1 MTCMKHLSLLIILL
15 ALTFYSCSKKEDI
28 VKTFNENL
36 PIVSTSTP
44 NTALVGQNIVSN
56 VRCELSSI
64 SGTVIFQGFDIKEV
78 TTQQFNLNAKAIY
91 KDWNTQI
98 GMPVMWTLDTTSNIR
113 ATTTGRYIL
122 NFYNS
127 TQLVKSDTV
136 QVN

>member
-1 MTCMKHLSLLIILL
+1 MKHLSFSILL
-15 ALTFYSCSKKEDI
+15 FTLTFYSCTKKEDI
-28 VKTFNENL
+28 VKTFYGNL
-36 PIVSTSTP
+36 PIVSTNTP
-44 NTALVGQNIVSN
+44 TTALVGQNIISN

-64 SGTVIFQGFDIKEV
+64 GGSVIFQGFDVKE
-78 TTQQFNLNAKAIY
+78 TAPRQFNLTAKALY

-98 GMPVMWTLDTTSNIR
+98 SMPVIWTLDTTSNIN
-113 ATTTGRYIL
+113 ALTTGRYIL

>member
-1 MTCMKHLSLLIILL
+1 MKYLRLLVIVF
-15 ALTFYSCSKKEDI
+15 ALIFFSCDKKEDI
-28 VKTFNENL
+28 VKTFNGNL

-44 NTALVGQNIVSN
+44 VTILVGQNIISRL
-56 VRCELSSI
+56 RCELYSI
-64 SGTVIFQGFDIKEV
+64 SGSVVFQGFDIKEV
-78 TTQQFNLNAKAIY
+78 TFRQFNLSAKALY
-91 KDWNTQI
+91 KDWNSQI
-98 GMPVMWTLDTTSNIR
+98 TMPVIWTLDTTSTIK

>member
-1 MTCMKHLSLLIILL
+1 MKHLSLLIVLF
-15 ALTFYSCSKKEDI
+15 TFSFYSCSKKEDI
-28 VKTFNENL
+28 VKTFNGNL

-44 NTALVGQNIVSN
+44 TRALVGQNIISN

-64 SGTVIFQGFDIKEV
+64 SGSVIFQGFDIKE
-78 TTQQFNLNAKAIY
+78 TATRQFNLTAKALY
-91 KDWNTQI
+91 KDWNLQI
-98 GMPVMWTLDTTSNIR
+98 SMPVIWTLDTTLNIN

-136 QVN
+136 HVN

>member
-1 MTCMKHLSLLIILL
+1 MKHLSLSILL
-15 ALTFYSCSKKEDI
+15 FTLTFYSCTKKEDI
-28 VKTFNENL
+28 VKTFNGNL

-44 NTALVGQNIVSN
+44 TTALVGQNIISN

-64 SGTVIFQGFDIKEV
+64 SGTVIFQGFDIKE
-78 TTQQFNLNAKAIY
+78 TTTRQFNLTAKALY

-98 GMPVMWTLDTTSNIR
+98 TMPVIWTLDTTTNIN
-113 ATTTGRYIL
+113 ATTSGRYIL

>member
-1 MTCMKHLSLLIILL
+1 MKHLSLLIVLFTFI
-15 ALTFYSCSKKEDI
+15 FYSCSKKEDI
-28 VKTFNENL
+28 VKTFNGNL

-44 NTALVGQNIVSN
+44 TRALVGQNIISN

-64 SGTVIFQGFDIKEV
+64 SGSVIFQGFDIKE
-78 TTQQFNLNAKAIY
+78 TATRQFNLTAKALY
-91 KDWNTQI
+91 KDWNLQI
-98 GMPVMWTLDTTSNIR
+98 SMPVIWSLDTTSNIN

-136 QVN
+136 HVN

>member
-1 MTCMKHLSLLIILL
+1 MKHLSLLIVLFT
-15 ALTFYSCSKKEDI
+15 LTVYSCTKKEDI
-28 VKTFNENL
+28 VKTFNGNL

-44 NTALVGQNIVSN
+44 IRALVGQGIITN

-64 SGTVIFQGFDIKEV
+64 SGSVIFQGFDIKE
-78 TTQQFNLNAKAIY
+78 TATRQFNLTAKALY
-91 KDWNTQI
+91 KDWNSQI
-98 GMPVMWTLDTTSNIR
+98 SMPVIWTLDTTSNIN

-136 QVN
+136 EVN

>member
-1 MTCMKHLSLLIILL
+1 MNHLSLLIVLFT
-15 ALTFYSCSKKEDI
+15 LTFYSCTKKEDI
-28 VKTFNENL
+28 VKTFSGNL

-44 NTALVGQNIVSN
+44 TTALLGQNIIST

-64 SGTVIFQGFDIKEV
+64 SGSVIFQGFDIKE
-78 TTQQFNLNAKAIY
+78 TATRQFNLTAKALY
-91 KDWNTQI
+91 KDWNSQI
-98 GMPVMWTLDTTSNIR
+98 SMPVIWTLDTTSNIN
-113 ATTTGRYIL
+113 ATTIGRYIL

>member
-1 MTCMKHLSLLIILL
+1 MKHLSLLIVLF
-15 ALTFYSCSKKEDI
+15 TFSFYSCSKKEDI
-28 VKTFNENL
+28 VKTFNGNL

-44 NTALVGQNIVSN
+44 TRALVGQNIISN

-64 SGTVIFQGFDIKEV
+64 SGSVIFQGFDIKE
-78 TTQQFNLNAKAIY
+78 TATRQFNLTAKALY
-91 KDWNTQI
+91 KDWNLQI
-98 GMPVMWTLDTTSNIR
+98 SMPVIWSLDTTSNIN

-122 NFYNS
+122 NFYNT

>member
-1 MTCMKHLSLLIILL
+1 MKQLSLLIILS
-15 ALTFYSCSKKEDI
+15 ALTFYSCNKKEDI
-28 VKTFNENL
+28 VKTFDGNL

-44 NTALVGQNIVSN
+44 TTALVGQNIISN

-64 SGTVIFQGFDIKEV
+64 SGSVIFQGFDVKEV
-78 TTQQFNLNAKAIY
+78 TTRQFNLNAKALY

-98 GMPVMWTLDTTSNIR
+98 TMPVIWTLDTTSSIK
-113 ATTTGRYIL
+113 ATSTGKYIL

>member
-1 MTCMKHLSLLIILL
+1 MKHLSLSILL
-15 ALTFYSCSKKEDI
+15 FTLTFYSCTKKEDI
-28 VKTFNENL
+28 AKTFNGNL

-44 NTALVGQNIVSN
+44 TTALVGQNIISK

-64 SGTVIFQGFDIKEV
+64 SGTVIFQGFDIKE
-78 TTQQFNLNAKAIY
+78 TSTRQFNLTAKALY

-98 GMPVMWTLDTTSNIR
+98 TMPVIWTLDTTTNIN
-113 ATTTGRYIL
+113 ATTSGRYIL

>member
-1 MTCMKHLSLLIILL
+1 MKHLPLLIVLFT
-15 ALTFYSCSKKEDI
+15 LTFYSCTKKEDT
-28 VKTFNENL
+28 VKTFNGNL

-44 NTALVGQNIVSN
+44 TTALVGQNIISN

-64 SGTVIFQGFDIKEV
+64 SGSVIFQGFDIQE
-78 TTQQFNLNAKAIY
+78 TAPRQFNLTAKALY

-98 GMPVMWTLDTTSNIR
+98 TMPVMWTLDTTSNIN
-113 ATTTGRYIL
+113 ATKTGLYIL

-127 TQLVKSDTV
+127 SQLVKSDTV

>member
-1 MTCMKHLSLLIILL
+1 MKHSSLLVILF
-15 ALTFYSCSKKEDI
+15 ALTYSSCNKKEDI
-28 VKTFNENL
+28 VKTFNGNL

-44 NTALVGQNIVSN
+44 ATTPIGQNIISN

-64 SGTVIFQGFDIKEV
+64 SGSVIFQGFDIKEV
-78 TTQQFNLNAKAIY
+78 STRHFTLNAKALY
-91 KDWNTQI
+91 KNWNMQI
-98 GMPVMWTLDTTSNIR
+98 TMPVIWTLDTTSSIK
-113 ATTTGRYIL
+113 TLTTGQYIL

>member
-1 MTCMKHLSLLIILL
+1 M
-15 ALTFYSCSKKEDI
+15 TFYSCSKKEDI
-28 VKTFNENL
+28 VKTFSGNL

-44 NTALVGQNIVSN
+44 TTAIVGQNIVSN

-64 SGTVIFQGFDIKEV
+64 SGTVIFQGFEVKEV
-78 TTQQFNLNAKAIY
+78 STRQFSLNAKALY

>member
-1 MTCMKHLSLLIILL
+1 MKHLSLLIVLFT
-15 ALTFYSCSKKEDI
+15 LTFYSCTKKEDI
-28 VKTFNENL
+28 VKTFNGIL

-44 NTALVGQNIVSN
+44 TRALVGQNIISN

-64 SGTVIFQGFDIKEV
+64 SGSVIFQGFDIKE
-78 TTQQFNLNAKAIY
+78 TATRQFNLTAKALY

-98 GMPVMWTLDTTSNIR
+98 SMPVIWTLDTTSNIN

-122 NFYNS
+122 KFYNS

>member
-1 MTCMKHLSLLIILL
+1 MKHLSLLIVLF
-15 ALTFYSCSKKEDI
+15 TFSFYSCSKKEDI
-28 VKTFNENL
+28 VKTFNGNL

-44 NTALVGQNIVSN
+44 TRALVGQNIISN

-64 SGTVIFQGFDIKEV
+64 SGSVIFQGFDIKE
-78 TTQQFNLNAKAIY
+78 TATRQFNLTAKALY
-91 KDWNTQI
+91 KDWNLQI
-98 GMPVMWTLDTTSNIR
+98 SMPVIWSLDTTSNIN

-136 QVN
+136 HVN

>member
-1 MTCMKHLSLLIILL
+1 MKHLSLSILL
-15 ALTFYSCSKKEDI
+15 FTLTFYSCTKKEDI
-28 VKTFNENL
+28 VKTFNGYL

-44 NTALVGQNIVSN
+44 TTALVGQNIISN

-64 SGTVIFQGFDIKEV
+64 SGTVIFQGFDIKE
-78 TTQQFNLNAKAIY
+78 TTTRQFNLTAKALY

-98 GMPVMWTLDTTSNIR
+98 TMPVIWTLDTTTNIN
-113 ATTTGRYIL
+113 ATTSGRYIL

>member
-1 MTCMKHLSLLIILL
+1 MKHLSLTILL
-15 ALTFYSCSKKEDI
+15 FTLTFYSCTKKEDI
-28 VKTFNENL
+28 VKTFNGNL

-44 NTALVGQNIVSN
+44 TTALVGQNIISN

-64 SGTVIFQGFDIKEV
+64 SGTVIFQGFDIKE
-78 TTQQFNLNAKAIY
+78 TTTRQFNLTAKALY

-98 GMPVMWTLDTTSNIR
+98 TMPVIWTLDTTTNIN
-113 ATTTGRYIL
+113 ATTSGRYIL